1 MAEEWRS
8 QVIGRCSM
16 PEVWLPPR
24 LQRLA
29 AGQQQIRVAGSTVR
43 QVIDNLEALFPGLKA
58 ELYDAEED
66 VVTLGIS
73 VIIDGQTS
81 QLGLLDHVGENSE
94 VHFVPA
100 LGGGV

>member
-1 MAEEWRS
+1 
-8 QVIGRCSM
+8 M

-24 LQRLA
+24 LQRLTG
-29 AGQQQIRVAGSTVR
+29 GQQQVRVTGSTVR
-43 QVIDNLEALFPGLKA
+43 QVIDSLEALFPGLKA

-66 VVTLGIS
+66 VVTLGMS

-81 QLGLLDHVGENSE
+81 QLGLLEHVDEQSE

-100 LGGGV
+100 LGGGL